1 MNGDFDL
8 YVLNGKIKELRKSNE
23 RQENGLGQIEE
34 NISMIGEK
42 MENLSVDVD
51 LSSLNSTIGTG
62 SFASLDKIIKDGTS
76 SVSALISALNGK
88 ISTVSGGV
96 RKFTADGTFTIPAN
110 VTKIWI
116 TACAGGQA
124 GKYSRSAGAYC
135 DGGDGGDWL
144 FCEPYTV
151 TPGQKLTITVGKG
164 GTTHG
169 EVGGSTI
176 ISPLVTL
183 TCPGQ
188 RGGKS
193 GIATSENEKAGDG
206 KDGFSA
212 GGRGGIAM
220 GAGGGSLGRG
230 GSVNDRLGENG
241 SLGGGGAGQTY
252 SGNAMVHKGG
262 DGIVI
267 IEW

>member
-8 YVLNGKIKELRKSNE
+8 YVLNGKIKELREINE

-96 RKFTADGTFTIPAN
+96 RKFTADGNFTVPAN

-116 TACAGGQA
+116 TACAGGGYGEQN
-124 GKYSRSAGAYC
+124 K
-135 DGGDGGDWL
+135 GGDGGDWL
-144 FCEPYTV
+144 FREPYSV

-164 GTTHG
+164 GDTKG
-169 EVGGSTI
+169 KVGGSTV

-188 RGGKS
+188 RGGGGGLPHYVSSSDSDSVKQNN
-193 GIATSENEKAGDG
+193 GQ
-206 KDGFSA
+206 DGFA
-212 GGRGGIAM
+212 PGGRGGLKSA
-220 GAGGGSLGRG
+220 GGGGSLGRG
-230 GSVNDRLGENG
+230 GDAENVSDKLNAG
-241 SLGGGGAGQTY
+241 YGGGGGS
-252 SGNAMVHKGG
+252 SGFTIGEKGG

>member
-96 RKFTADGTFTIPAN
+96 RKFTADGTFTVPAN

-116 TACAGGQA
+116 TACAGG
-124 GKYSRSAGAYC
+124 GYGERYK
-135 DGGDGGDWL
+135 GGDGGDWL
-144 FCEPYTV
+144 FREPYSV

-164 GTTHG
+164 GIRVG
-169 EVGGSTI
+169 DIGGSTV

-188 RGGKS
+188 RGGIGGDSNAYESPFGINGTDGYAGGGHGTTTKS
-193 GIATSENEKAGDG
+193 GE
-206 KDGFSA
+206 GFLA
-212 GGRGGIAM
+212 NRYG
-220 GAGGGSLGRG
+220 GGGSLGRG
-230 GSVNDRLGENG
+230 GGYKGGTNIDPGY
-241 SLGGGGAGQTY
+241 GGGGS
-252 SGNAMVHKGG
+252 SGNGS
-262 DGIVI
+262 DGVVI